1 MKKSNR
7 VFLEHIL
14 EAVENIE
21 DYVKNI
27 SSPDEFILD
36 KKTRDAVLRNFQII
50 GEAARNLD
58 KKFIKSQSEIEWQKV
73 VGMRNFIIHEYF
85 WS

>member
-14 EAVENIE
+14 EAIENIE

-27 SSPDEFILD
+27 SSPNEFILD
-36 KKTRDAVLRNFQII
+36 KKN
-50 GEAARNLD
+50 
-58 KKFIKSQSEIEWQKV
+58 
-73 VGMRNFIIHEYF
+73 
-85 WS
+85 